1 MRYLNEVDISGK
13 VVFIRC
19 DFNVPLDENG
29 NITDDS
35 RIKATLPTIQYAI
48 DNKSKVILASHLGR
62 PKGKRVDK
70 LSLKPVAKRLSTL
83 LGKDVI
89 FIENFEEKEGKE
101 RIANLKEGEVALLE
115 NLRFWEGEEN
125 NSPEF
130 AKKLLSL
137 FDVYVNDAFGVC
149 HRKHASVYALPE
161 IAKVAVGGFLLKK
174 ELEYFHK
181 VFTIEEKPFVA
192 VIGGAKV
199 SGKLDCLINLLN
211 KSDKMIISGAQAF
224 TFLRALGYKTG
235 NSLVEE
241 DLIETAK
248 QIMNEAKVRGVKF
261 YLPVDFV
268 CSTSIEDEVG
278 YTIVPYQEIPK
289 GMMGLDI
296 GPATVELFRE
306 VLQGAKVVV
315 WNGPMG
321 VFEVK
326 AFAEGTNRIAKII
339 GSLNALTVVGGGD
352 TADAVERA
360 GQSANM
366 SYISTGG
373 GASLKLLEGKSLP
386 AVEVL
391 EKKQ

>member
-101 RIANLKEGEVALLE
+101 RIANLKEGEVGLLE

-149 HRKHASVYALPE
+149 HRKHASVYALPK

-199 SGKLDCLINLLN
+199 SGKLDCLVNLLN
-211 KSDKMIISGAQAF
+211 KSDKMIIGGAQAF

-248 QIMNEAKVRGVKF
+248 QIMDEAKVRGVKF

-296 GPATVELFRE
+296 GPASVELFRE

>member
-161 IAKVAVGGFLLKK
+161 TAKVAVGGFLLKK

-248 QIMNEAKVRGVKF
+248 QIMDEAKVRGVKF